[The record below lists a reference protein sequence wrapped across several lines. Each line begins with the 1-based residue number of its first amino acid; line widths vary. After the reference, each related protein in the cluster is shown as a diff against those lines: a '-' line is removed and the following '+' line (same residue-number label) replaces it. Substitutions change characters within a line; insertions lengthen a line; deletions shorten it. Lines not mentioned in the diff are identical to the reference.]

1 MLTGEKILSYNR
13 KVFAFYNILQSR
25 EAGLVLRGSEVKQLR
40 KQSSLVGS
48 FCLIK
53 NGQAY
58 LYELLPRPIV
68 LLLRK
73 KQILE
78 LDSARK
84 INPASS
90 IKFGKL
96 YCKRGYLKVELL
108 LVNKKNKR
116 DRREQLKKRDV
127 SRKIRNDFF

>member
-1 MLTGEKILSYNR
+1 MTGEKILSYNR
-13 KVFAFYNILQSR
+13 KIFAFYNILESR

-40 KQSSLVGS
+40 QQSSLNSS

-58 LYELLPRPIV
+58 LHELLSRPII
-68 LLLRK
+68 LLLHK
-73 KQILE
+73 KQILK

-84 INPASS
+84 SNPSSS

-96 YCKRGYLKVELL
+96 YCKRGYLKVQLL

-116 DRREQLKKRDV
+116 DRREQLKQRDLN
-127 SRKIRNDFF
+127 RKIHKDGF